1 MKVVI
6 SLTSVPPRFKYLP
19 AVIERLEHQ
28 MCHEIWLNIPRSYKR
43 FPDWDGSFDFQFSS
57 KIVVNRD
64 CEDLGPGTKM
74 FGPLKF
80 LEPDDI
86 IVYLDDDTNYDP
98 KLVTNLMKWW
108 RTDQNAAWGL
118 SGFNFENY
126 FKGQYPRE
134 HGASVDVLE
143 GYGAVV
149 LRCALLKQLEAE
161 FKELTEI
168 TWHDDMILCNL
179 LEKHGNP
186 RKTICTPMCNVGQ
199 IQQFNFG
206 FEEDALH
213 HVAGGSHTANNKKI
227 LEQFELKN
235 KNYYK
240 YRP

>member
-1 MKVVI
+1 MKVII

-19 AVIERLEHQ
+19 AILERLEHQ
-28 MCHEIWLNIPRSYKR
+28 MCHEIWVNIPRTYKR
-43 FPDWDGSFDFQFSS
+43 FPDWDGSFDFKFSS

-80 LEPDDI
+80 LEPGDI

-108 RTDQNAAWGL
+108 RTDQKSAWGL

-126 FKGQYPRE
+126 FKGEYPRQ
-134 HGASVDVLE
+134 HGVPLDVLE
-143 GYGAVV
+143 GYGAVLV
-149 LRCALLKQLEAE
+149 KTEWLRLVETE
-161 FKELTEI
+161 FKELTEL

-179 LEKHGNP
+179 FAKHGIA
-186 RKTICTPMCNVGQ
+186 RKTVHTPTCHIGQ
-199 IQQFNFG
+199 VQQFNFG

-213 HVAGGSHTANNKKI
+213 HVAGGSHTSNNKKI
-227 LEQFELKN
+227 LELFELKN
-235 KNYYK
+235 KNYYNYK
-240 YRP
+240 P